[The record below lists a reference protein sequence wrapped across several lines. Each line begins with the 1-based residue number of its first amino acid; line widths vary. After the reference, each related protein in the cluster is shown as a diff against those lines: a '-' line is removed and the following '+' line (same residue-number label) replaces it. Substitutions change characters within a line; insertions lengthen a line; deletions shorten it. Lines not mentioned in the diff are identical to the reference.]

1 MKTGL
6 FFGSFNPIHQGH
18 LIIAQHMLNT
28 GKFDEIRFI
37 VSPQNP
43 FKTDSELWPEE
54 LRLQLVKL
62 AIEGNQQLSASAIE
76 FELPK
81 PSYTIQTLARL
92 RETEPGKSFSII
104 MGSDNLSALHLWK
117 DIEILAGMCSF
128 DVYKRSD
135 SLKPET
141 PVVADITV
149 HEAPLLDISAT
160 HIRNLI
166 KNGKSV
172 RYLLPESVF
181 QFLTTL

>member
-18 LIIAQHMLNT
+18 LIIAQYMLNT
-28 GKFDEIRFI
+28 GKFEEIRFI

-54 LRLQLVKL
+54 LRLHLVRM
-62 AIEGNQQLSASAIE
+62 AVADNQQLSASSIE

-81 PSYTIQTLARL
+81 PSYTIQTLNRM
-92 RETEPGKSFSII
+92 REIEPGKSFSII

-117 DIEILAGMCSF
+117 DIEKLAGMCSF
-128 DVYKRSD
+128 DVYQRRD
-135 SLKPET
+135 YLKPDT
-141 PVVADITV
+141 QVLADITV

-166 KNGKSV
+166 KNGQSI
-172 RYLLPESVF
+172 RYLVPESVF
-181 QFLTTL
+181 QFLTTK